1 MIQCV
6 LVRATFSFFARS
18 HSRNRSCATDSVV
31 QAAHTAPTCL
41 GLGVPPG
48 RMGES
53 GSNIET
59 SPCSARSQDLCA
71 SRRRDRQKES
81 HMKISGGWRG
91 GKPSKKK
98 VRPSYKPKIRW
109 ELLGLSDP
117 SLEETSTPIE
127 SIRRE
132 VSSLASRGFGQGTR
146 SRSTDQDR
154 KSPGRAH
161 QTGSTRARRRGAT
174 E

>member
-1 MIQCV
+1 
-6 LVRATFSFFARS
+6 
-18 HSRNRSCATDSVV
+18 
-31 QAAHTAPTCL
+31 
-41 GLGVPPG
+41 
-48 RMGES
+48 
-53 GSNIET
+53 
-59 SPCSARSQDLCA
+59 
-71 SRRRDRQKES
+71 
-81 HMKISGGWRG
+81 MKITGGWRG

-117 SLEETSTPIE
+117 RLDETSTPIE

-146 SRSTDQDR
+146 SRSTDLDR
-154 KSPGRAH
+154 KAPSRAH